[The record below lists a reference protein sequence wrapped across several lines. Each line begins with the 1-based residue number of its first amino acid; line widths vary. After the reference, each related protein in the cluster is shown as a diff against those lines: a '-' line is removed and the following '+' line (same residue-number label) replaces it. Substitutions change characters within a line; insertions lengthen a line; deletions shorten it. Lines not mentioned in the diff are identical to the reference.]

1 MNLPQHPP
9 THYNT
14 SWSSHEL
21 TSEAFLQ
28 VARTLHSRGESD
40 PDVQAALGVLFY
52 SNGDFDKARD
62 CFENALH
69 SRPDVS
75 FSVLRQYPRF
85 CVGEKADRCGFCCD
99 VLGLPPLEPT
109 GVEFVEWVKA

>member
-75 FSVLRQYPRF
+75 LFFNTRF
-85 CVGEKADRCGFCCD
+85 CVREKTDRSGFRLD
-99 VLGLPPLEPT
+99 NLGLSPLEPT
-109 GVEFVEWVKA
+109 GVKFVEWIKA